1 MRCFRVLFG
10 DETMDESSR
19 RRESALPSILVCRSP
34 SAVIVLN
41 ELSFDDPMF
50 PFRAGSHAMTENII
64 RHC

>member
-1 MRCFRVLFG
+1 MGCLRELFG
-10 DETMDESSR
+10 EETMDESSR
-19 RRESALPSILVCRSP
+19 RRESAYPCILVCRSP